1 MRSLWAEELA
11 LTRLATNKTS
21 MQVERE
27 EASMFVGIEVSKKN
41 LDVALERVMN
51 FEGENSS

>member
-1 MRSLWAEELA
+1 
-11 LTRLATNKTS
+11 